1 MSGPISGPMSSP
13 QAVIASAQF
22 RPCIVIPYY
31 DHEGAI
37 GSLVERL
44 RPNQLCCWIVDDGSS
59 ESAAQMVD
67 SLAAAEDG
75 WLRVLRLPHNQGK
88 GSAVHA
94 GCQAAVA
101 AGYTHALQIDAD
113 GQHDAADV
121 PRLLAAAAAD
131 PAAVV
136 TGVPRYDES
145 IPRIRYYGRYLT
157 HALVWLH
164 TLSFD
169 LVDTMCGFRVYPLI
183 PALQLWRREPVGHRM
198 DFDTEMLVRL
208 YWSGL
213 RVINVPTRVTYPED
227 GVSHFRYLRDNARMI
242 WLHLRLFAG
251 MLRRLS
257 RRRAG
262 P

>member
-1 MSGPISGPMSSP
+1 M
-13 QAVIASAQF
+13 QAVF

-37 GSLVERL
+37 GGLVERL
-44 RPNQLCCWIVDDGSS
+44 RPNKLICWIVDDGSGI
-59 ESAAQMVD
+59 EAACVAD
-67 SLAAAEDG
+67 KLAAAEDG
-75 WLRVLRLPHNQGK
+75 WLHVLRLPHNQGK
-88 GSAVHA
+88 GSAVRA
-94 GCQAAVA
+94 GCEAAAA

-113 GQHDAADV
+113 GQHDTADV
-121 PRLLAAAAAD
+121 PRLLATAAAD

-136 TGVPRYDES
+136 IGVPRYDDS
-145 IPRIRYYGRYLT
+145 IPWIRYYGRYLT

-169 LVDTMCGFRVYPLI
+169 LVDTMCGFRVYPLT
-183 PALQLWRREPVGHRM
+183 PTLQLWRREPVGHRM

-213 RVINVPTRVTYPED
+213 RVISVPTRVTYPED
-227 GVSHFRYLRDNARMI
+227 GVSHFRYLRDNARMV

-251 MLRRLS
+251 MLRRLP
-257 RRRAG
+257 RRWVR

>member
-1 MSGPISGPMSSP
+1 M
-13 QAVIASAQF
+13 QAVF

-37 GSLVERL
+37 GGLVERL
-44 RPNQLCCWIVDDGSS
+44 RPNKLICWIVDDGSGI
-59 ESAAQMVD
+59 EAACVVD
-67 SLAAAEDG
+67 KLAAAEDG
-75 WLRVLRLPHNQGK
+75 WLHVLRLPHNQGK
-88 GSAVHA
+88 GSAVRA
-94 GCQAAVA
+94 GCEAAVA

-113 GQHDAADV
+113 GQHDTADV
-121 PRLLAAAAAD
+121 PRLLATAAAD

-136 TGVPRYDES
+136 TGVPRYDDS
-145 IPRIRYYGRYLT
+145 IPWIRYYGRYLT

-169 LVDTMCGFRVYPLI
+169 LVDTMCGFRVYPLT
-183 PALQLWRREPVGHRM
+183 PTLQLWRREPVGHRM

-213 RVINVPTRVTYPED
+213 RVISIPTRVTYPED
-227 GVSHFRYLRDNARMI
+227 GVSHFRYLRDNARMV

-251 MLRRLS
+251 MLRRLP
-257 RRRAG
+257 RRWVR

>member
-1 MSGPISGPMSSP
+1 MPTATVPP
-13 QAVIASAQF
+13 LF

-31 DHEGAI
+31 DHEDAI
-37 GSLVERL
+37 GDLIGRL
-44 RPNQLCCWIVDDGSS
+44 RPNKLSCWIVDDGSS
-59 ESAAQMVD
+59 PEAARVVD
-67 SLAAAEDG
+67 ALAAAEDG
-75 WLRVLRLPHNQGK
+75 WLHVLRLPRNQGK

-94 GCQAAVA
+94 GCAAAMA

-136 TGVPRYDES
+136 TGIPRYDDS
-145 IPRIRYYGRYLT
+145 IPWLRYYGRYLT
-157 HALVWLH
+157 HALVWLY

-169 LVDTMCGFRVYPLI
+169 LVDTMCGFRVYPLQ
-183 PALQLWRREPVGHRM
+183 PTLHMWQCEPVGRRM

-213 RVINVPTRVTYPED
+213 RVINVPTRVTYPAD
-227 GVSHFRYLRDNARMI
+227 GVSHFRYLRDNARMV

-251 MLRRLS
+251 MLRRLPQGRMRS
-257 RRRAG
+257 
-262 P
+262 

>member
-1 MSGPISGPMSSP
+1 MSV
-13 QAVIASAQF
+13 QAAMQTATVPPLF

-31 DHEGAI
+31 NHEGAI
-37 GSLVERL
+37 GDLIERL
-44 RPNQLCCWIVDDGSS
+44 RPNRLSCWIVDDGSS
-59 ESAAQMVD
+59 IEAARVVD
-67 SLAAAEDG
+67 ALAAAEDG

-94 GCQAAVA
+94 GCEAAVA
-101 AGYTHALQIDAD
+101 AGYTHAVQIDAD

-136 TGVPRYDES
+136 TGVPRYDET

-164 TLSFD
+164 TRSFD
-169 LVDTMCGFRVYPLI
+169 LVDTMCGFRVYPLL
-183 PALQLWRREPVGHRM
+183 PALQLWRRELVGHRM

-213 RVINVPTRVTYPED
+213 HVINVPTRVTYPQD
-227 GVSHFRYLRDNARMI
+227 GVSHFRYLRDNARMV

-251 MLRRLS
+251 MLRRLP
-257 RRRAG
+257 RRRAR